1 MNHLPYPAMRNPLR
15 ARLRLIAA
23 AVATAV
29 LSFSGEASAQYVN
42 VNSGGSAAQASGTD
56 SIAVGAAATA
66 AGSDSTAIG
75 TNARVYPTADT
86 GSMAIGYGAKVA
98 PGGANSSAGNLAIG
112 MNAAVGGNTAGEVLN
127 AIAIGTSASSERSG
141 GISIGA
147 SSHNAGAAIAIGNG
161 ANTGVDGQIAI
172 GNRALADPSSIGANG
187 GVAIGQDSYTSGV
200 GSALGVNAH
209 ASGNSVAAGANSFAG
224 WRDTVIGVQASAT
237 GNTSVAIGF
246 QSNDGGRD
254 QVVSVGANG
263 FTRAVVNVT
272 AGTTT
277 TDAAN
282 VGQLPGTIAG
292 NVVTMG
298 NTLAPG
304 ASLAPA
310 TVTNVAAGKLLGAST
325 DAVNGSQLFATNMT
339 VTSNKQMLDNLAG
352 RVVNGTIGL
361 VQQQAGAPGSGAITV
376 GSQTGGTSVDF
387 TGTDGPR
394 TLSGVAAG
402 SATTDAVN
410 VGQLNAVA
418 SAASNAVQ
426 YDNTSHT
433 SVTLGATSPAA
444 APVALSNVAAGALSA
459 ASTDAINGGQ
469 LFATNQA
476 VTNTSTAITNLS
488 NGIAAGTVGL
498 VQQTGGAPGTG
509 PIMVG
514 AQTGGRSVDF
524 TGTDGPRTL
533 SGVAAGAA
541 ATDAVNVG
549 QLTSVAGVAANAVQY
564 DNAGH
569 TSVTLGGAAAA
580 APVALTNVAAG
591 TLSAS
596 SVDAVNGGQLFAT
609 NQAVASTSTAVTNLS
624 SGVNAGTVG
633 LVQQAGGAPGSGSI
647 TVGAQTSGTS
657 VDFTGTAGARTLSGV
672 AAGTAATDAV
682 NVGQLTAVAGVAANA
697 VQYDNAGHTSVTLG
711 GAAAAAPVVLTNVAA
726 GALSASSVDAV
737 NGGQLF
743 TTNQAVANTSTAVTN
758 LSNGIAAGTVGLV
771 QQTGGA
777 PGTGPITVG
786 AQTGGTSVDFTGT
799 DGARKLSGVAA
810 GAAATDAVNVG
821 QLNAVAGV
829 ATNAVQ
835 YDNASHTS
843 VTLGGAAVAA
853 PVVLTNVAAGKL
865 SASSTDAINGG
876 QLFATNQAVTN
887 TSIAVTNLSNGI
899 NAGTVGLVQQA
910 GGAPGSGPIIVGA
923 QTGGTSVDFT
933 GTDGPRTLSG
943 VAAGAA
949 ATDAV
954 NVGQLTSVA
963 GVAANAVQ
971 YDNAG
976 HTSVT
981 LGGAAAAAPVAL
993 TNVAAGTL
1001 SASSVDAVNGGQ
1013 LFATNQAVA
1022 STSTAVTNL
1031 SNGVNAGTVGLVQ
1044 QAGGAPGSGSITV
1057 GAQTSGTSVDFTG
1070 TAGARTLS
1078 GVAAGT
1084 AATDAVNVGQLT
1096 AVAGVAANAVQYDNA
1111 GHTSVTLG
1119 GAAAAAPVV
1128 LTNVAAGTL
1137 SASSV
1142 DAVNGGQ
1149 LFTTNQAVANTSTAV
1164 TNLSNGIA
1172 AGTVGLVQQT
1182 GGAPG
1187 TGPITVGAQTGGTS
1201 VDFTGTDGTRK
1212 LSGVAAGTAATD
1224 AVNVGQLNAV
1234 AGVATNAVQYD
1245 NAGHTSVTLGGASAA
1260 APVALTNVAAGT
1272 LSASSTDAV
1281 NGAQL
1286 YATNQA
1292 LSGTTSTVNA
1302 LSMGIAAGTIG
1313 LVQQAGGAPG
1323 TGVITIGAKTGG
1335 SAIDV
1340 SGTSG
1345 ARQLKGVAA
1354 GTDATDAVNVSQLNA
1369 TVSSATA
1376 NAVVYDSAARSIVTL
1391 GGLGASAP
1399 VTLRNV
1405 AAGVLSGTSTD
1416 AVNGSQLY
1424 TTNLAVAANTGAIDA
1439 LTNSLTDV
1447 QRSMARNTAQ
1457 LQPIVS
1463 ADALKYFAA
1472 SSTGAPASAS
1482 GTETVAAGGNSLA
1495 AGANSVAIGT
1505 GAQAIGSGALAL
1517 GANTSAKGSN
1527 SIALGQG
1534 SAASADNTVSIG
1546 NSATGLTRTLTNVSA
1561 GVAPTDAVNVRQLS
1575 DAVGGLRSQIEHDR
1589 ADANGGSAS
1598 AVAIASL
1605 PQAPAPGH
1613 SVVSIGGGTYAGQ
1626 SAVAVGMSTYAG
1638 RWILKASGSTNTR
1651 GTVAAGAGAA
1661 YVW

>member
-1 MNHLPYPAMRNPLR
+1 M
-15 ARLRLIAA
+15 
-23 AVATAV
+23 
-29 LSFSGEASAQYVN
+29 
-42 VNSGGSAAQASGTD
+42 
-56 SIAVGAAATA
+56 
-66 AGSDSTAIG
+66 
-75 TNARVYPTADT
+75 
-86 GSMAIGYGAKVA
+86 
-98 PGGANSSAGNLAIG
+98 
-112 MNAAVGGNTAGEVLN
+112 
-127 AIAIGTSASSERSG
+127 
-141 GISIGA
+141 
-147 SSHNAGAAIAIGNG
+147 
-161 ANTGVDGQIAI
+161 
-172 GNRALADPSSIGANG
+172 
-187 GVAIGQDSYTSGV
+187 
-200 GSALGVNAH
+200 GVNAH

-376 GSQTGGTSVDF
+376 GSQTGGASVDF

-624 SGVNAGTVG
+624 NGVNAGTVG

-657 VDFTGTAGARTLSGV
+657 VDFTGTAGTRTLSGV

-711 GAAAAAPVVLTNVAA
+711 GAAAAAPVALTNVAA
-726 GALSASSVDAV
+726 GTLSASSVDAV

-786 AQTGGTSVDFTGT
+786 AQTGGTSIDFTGT

-843 VTLGGAAVAA
+843 VTLGGAAATA

-887 TSIAVTNLSNGI
+887 TSTAIANLSNGI
-899 NAGTVGLVQQA
+899 AAGTVGLVQQT
-910 GGAPGSGPIIVGA
+910 GGAPGTGPIMVGA
-923 QTGGTSVDFT
+923 QTGGRSVDFT

-1013 LFATNQAVA
+1013 LF
-1022 STSTAVTNL
+1022 
-1031 SNGVNAGTVGLVQ
+1031 
-1044 QAGGAPGSGSITV
+1044 
-1057 GAQTSGTSVDFTG
+1057 
-1070 TAGARTLS
+1070 
-1078 GVAAGT
+1078 
-1084 AATDAVNVGQLT
+1084 
-1096 AVAGVAANAVQYDNA
+1096 
-1111 GHTSVTLG
+1111 
-1119 GAAAAAPVV
+1119 
-1128 LTNVAAGTL
+1128 
-1137 SASSV
+1137 
-1142 DAVNGGQ
+1142 
-1149 LFTTNQAVANTSTAV
+1149 TTNQAVANTSTAV

-1201 VDFTGTDGTRK
+1201 
-1212 LSGVAAGTAATD
+1212 
-1224 AVNVGQLNAV
+1224 
-1234 AGVATNAVQYD
+1234 
-1245 NAGHTSVTLGGASAA
+1245 
-1260 APVALTNVAAGT
+1260 
-1272 LSASSTDAV
+1272 
-1281 NGAQL
+1281 
-1286 YATNQA
+1286 
-1292 LSGTTSTVNA
+1292 
-1302 LSMGIAAGTIG
+1302 
-1313 LVQQAGGAPG
+1313 
-1323 TGVITIGAKTGG
+1323 
-1335 SAIDV
+1335 
-1340 SGTSG
+1340 
-1345 ARQLKGVAA
+1345 
-1354 GTDATDAVNVSQLNA
+1354 
-1369 TVSSATA
+1369 
-1376 NAVVYDSAARSIVTL
+1376 
-1391 GGLGASAP
+1391 
-1399 VTLRNV
+1399 
-1405 AAGVLSGTSTD
+1405 
-1416 AVNGSQLY
+1416 
-1424 TTNLAVAANTGAIDA
+1424 
-1439 LTNSLTDV
+1439 
-1447 QRSMARNTAQ
+1447 
-1457 LQPIVS
+1457 
-1463 ADALKYFAA
+1463 
-1472 SSTGAPASAS
+1472 
-1482 GTETVAAGGNSLA
+1482 
-1495 AGANSVAIGT
+1495 
-1505 GAQAIGSGALAL
+1505 
-1517 GANTSAKGSN
+1517 
-1527 SIALGQG
+1527 
-1534 SAASADNTVSIG
+1534 
-1546 NSATGLTRTLTNVSA
+1546 
-1561 GVAPTDAVNVRQLS
+1561 
-1575 DAVGGLRSQIEHDR
+1575 
-1589 ADANGGSAS
+1589 
-1598 AVAIASL
+1598 
-1605 PQAPAPGH
+1605 
-1613 SVVSIGGGTYAGQ
+1613 
-1626 SAVAVGMSTYAG
+1626 
-1638 RWILKASGSTNTR
+1638 
-1651 GTVAAGAGAA
+1651 
-1661 YVW
+1661 